1 MSAGLLVNQ
10 NCTSVACPK
19 LSGNGIPIGER
30 RKADS
35 LSSEITNKHLS
46 DKSFPYREL
55 WHLTL
60 KGQDLYSNPAK
71 AMYMRPR
78 GIRVDTYC

>member
-19 LSGNGIPIGER
+19 LSANGIPIGAR

-35 LSSEITNKHLS
+35 LSSEISNWHLS
-46 DKSFPYREL
+46 DNSFQYREL
-55 WHLTL
+55 WQLTL
-60 KGQDLYSNPAK
+60 QGKDLYSSPAK
-71 AMYMRPR
+71 AIYLRPR
-78 GIRVDTYC
+78 SMRVDTYC